1 MMKFY
6 ERVAILGGADPS
18 DPLEPS
24 NRVRHVAVGGLL
36 ITVALWALM
45 ATTAAFRS
53 NLKAP
58 WPAAF
63 VAGLLIAT
71 VIFSI
76 DLLITCTPL
85 KADTAG
91 QRARVVLIRGMVSLA
106 MGLVISQST
115 IMFMYQ
121 DSLAQIVS
129 EHNQTV
135 SQADTN
141 RIRAQSQWTPAIT
154 EDQKKAA
161 TYQTQIV
168 DDGKT
173 LANAQRELNNLKSA
187 WLNDLLCVHGNTAA
201 NGDACGRGPTSD
213 QLKQAFTTYQNV
225 TLPAIQATQDSDI
238 SSARSEISALNSEIS
253 QATSK
258 LSAQIQQG
266 TAADLANTGLA
277 AQSDALW
284 TLLERDKLVWLWP
297 LFFIVIDLAVALMK
311 GILPESDFDR
321 TRRRDR
327 ELDDALHAM
336 TKDSAT
342 WHEVAYHAARRKA
355 DVAMVRI
362 DADADRKIDA
372 IKSRATRTDGAAWL
386 AGQPGN
392 LVREQP
398 APAWRR
404 PRLRRR
410 LRWGTLAGA
419 VVVIAALLIPNAS
432 TPSSTRSP
440 VGSGLS
446 AQGGQSINLNG
457 GEKLTIPLGAI
468 TGNAAVTAT
477 YTSAHS
483 WAGNSPA
490 SDEVTFTSTGT
501 IVGKPV
507 LSLPVAASQATAAQ
521 DGALVVAYWSPST
534 SSWTSYPAMYDPK
547 TRTMRAVLTHF
558 STWQFWT
565 RNWGS
570 DLATISQAAGGMEG
584 RRATGAPDCNTSA
597 AMPGWYRTSTGITE
611 SPGLPVLGCVMGHP
625 GSNDLDVELV
635 NNRPYGLMLSYG
647 GATVTQAQHDGP
659 VTLTDGL
666 RDAVGDF
673 AAHTAGGLYLPP
685 LSRASIEIVNT
696 GQARNLTFTIA
707 PTQATILADALD
719 ISLGPLIRNGASAAA
734 AKWGRHVFAAA
745 AGSCTQFMTSFPV
758 TSIPDQ
764 STVMSILTSAAPEC
778 LKDILTAAAGGETAV
793 QAGIG
798 NGAAT
803 LISTAVSGLEKI
815 ISIGKWADIE
825 DKLGKVLDFAVDR
838 AAIAAPELGYGF
850 SVLAA

>member
-1 MMKFY
+1 MKFY

-36 ITVALWALM
+36 ITIALWALM
-45 ATTAAFRS
+45 ASSAAFRS

-58 WPAAF
+58 WPAA
-63 VAGLLIAT
+63 VAAGLLIAT

-76 DLLITCTPL
+76 DVLITCTPL

-91 QRARVVLIRGMVSLA
+91 QRARIVLIRGMVSLA

-135 SQADTN
+135 SQADTD
-141 RIRAQSQWTPAIT
+141 RIRAQSPWTPVIT
-154 EDQKKAA
+154 ADQQKVA
-161 TYQTQIV
+161 TYQTQIH
-168 DDGKT
+168 DDDTT
-173 LANAQRELNNLKSA
+173 LANAQGELNNLKSA
-187 WLNDLLCVHGNTAA
+187 WLNDLLCARGGTAA
-201 NGDACGRGPTSD
+201 NGDTCGRGPTSD
-213 QLKQAFTTYQNV
+213 RLEQAFTTYQDV

-238 SSARSEISALNSEIS
+238 HSARSEISALNSEIS
-253 QATSK
+253 QDAQK
-258 LSAQIQQG
+258 LNTQIQQG

-297 LFFIVIDLAVALMK
+297 LFFIIIDLAVALMK

-327 ELDDALHAM
+327 ELYDALHAM

-342 WHEVAYHAARRKA
+342 WREVADHEARRKA
-355 DVAMVRI
+355 EVAMARI
-362 DADADRKIDA
+362 DADADRKIAA
-372 IKSRATRTDGAAWL
+372 IKSRATRTDRTTWPAGPTGKL
-386 AGQPGN
+386 A
-392 LVREQP
+392 RERVTS
-398 APAWRR
+398 AWRR
-404 PRLRRR
+404 PRLR
-410 LRWGTLAGA
+410 WGTLTAV

-432 TPSSTRSP
+432 TRSHASSGPSAT
-440 VGSGLS
+440 
-446 AQGGQSINLNG
+446 GGQSIDLSG
-457 GEKLTIPLGAI
+457 GEKLTIPVGAI
-468 TGNAAVTAT
+468 TGNAPVTAT
-477 YTSAHS
+477 YTTAHS
-483 WAGNSPA
+483 WSGNSPA

-521 DGALVVAYWSPST
+521 DGALVAAYWSPST
-534 SSWTSYPAMYDPK
+534 SSWTSYPAMYDPQ

-558 STWQFWT
+558 STWRFWA
-565 RNWGS
+565 RDWGS
-570 DLATISQAAGGMEG
+570 DLAVISQAAGALVG
-584 RRATGAPDCNTSA
+584 RRATGAPDCGTSA
-597 AMPGWYRTSTGITE
+597 AMPGWYRASTGITE
-611 SPGLPVLGCVMGHP
+611 TPGQPVLGCVMGHL

-647 GATVTQAQHDGP
+647 SATVTQAQHDGP

-666 RDAVGDF
+666 RDAIGDF
-673 AAHTAGGLYLPP
+673 AAHAAHGLYLPP
-685 LSRASIEIVNT
+685 LSRASIDIVNT
-696 GQARNLTFTIA
+696 GQARDLTFTIA

-719 ISLGPLIRNGASAAA
+719 ISLGPLIRKGASAAA
-734 AKWGRHVFAAA
+734 AKWGHEVFAAA
-745 AGSCTQFMTSFPV
+745 AGSCTQFMTGFPV

-764 STVMSILTSAAPEC
+764 STVMS
-778 LKDILTAAAGGETAV
+778 
-793 QAGIG
+793 
-798 NGAAT
+798 
-803 LISTAVSGLEKI
+803 
-815 ISIGKWADIE
+815 
-825 DKLGKVLDFAVDR
+825 
-838 AAIAAPELGYGF
+838 
-850 SVLAA
+850 

>member
-1 MMKFY
+1 MKFY
-6 ERVAILGGADPS
+6 ERAAILGGADPS
-18 DPLEPS
+18 DPLEPN

-36 ITVALWALM
+36 VTIALWALM

-58 WPAAF
+58 WPAA
-63 VAGLLIAT
+63 VAAGLLIAT

-76 DLLITCTPL
+76 DVLITCTPL
-85 KADTAG
+85 KADTTG
-91 QRARVVLIRGMVSLA
+91 QRARIVLIRGMVSLA

-115 IMFMYQ
+115 IMFMYR

-129 EHNQTV
+129 EHNQAV
-135 SQADTN
+135 SQADAD
-141 RIRAQSQWTPAIT
+141 RIRAQSQWTPVIT
-154 EDQKKAA
+154 DDRTKAA
-161 TYQTQIV
+161 TYETQIH
-168 DDGKT
+168 DDDMT
-173 LANAQRELNNLKSA
+173 LTKAQGELNSLKSA
-187 WLNDLLCVHGNTAA
+187 WLNDLLCVHGGTAA
-201 NGDACGRGPTSD
+201 NGDTCGRGPTSD
-213 QLKQAFTTYQNV
+213 QLEQAFTTYQNV

-253 QATSK
+253 QDTEN
-258 LSAQIQQG
+258 LTAQIQQG
-266 TAADLANTGLA
+266 TSADLTNTGLA

-327 ELDDALHAM
+327 ELDDALQAM
-336 TKDSAT
+336 TKDSAM
-342 WHEVAYHAARRKA
+342 WHGVADHAARRRA
-355 DVAMVRI
+355 DVAVARI

-372 IKSRATRTDGAAWL
+372 IKSRATRSGKAVWP
-386 AGQPGN
+386 AGQTGN
-392 LVREQP
+392 RAREQ
-398 APAWRR
+398 AASAWRR
-404 PRLRRR
+404 PRFRRR

-419 VVVIAALLIPNAS
+419 AVVIVALLIPNVSTSGSTNSAAS
-432 TPSSTRSP
+432 P
-440 VGSGLS
+440 GLS
-446 AQGGQSINLNG
+446 AKGGGSINLSG
-457 GEKLTIPLGAI
+457 GEKLTIPVGAI
-468 TGNAAVTAT
+468 TGNALVTAT
-477 YTSAHS
+477 YTTAHS

-490 SDEVTFTSTGT
+490 SDEVTFASAGT

-507 LSLPVAASQATAAQ
+507 LSLPVAASQVTAAQ
-521 DGALVVAYWSPST
+521 DGALAVAYWSPST
-534 SSWTSYPAMYDPK
+534 SSWTSYPATYDPR
-547 TRTMRAVLTHF
+547 TGTMRAVLTHF
-558 STWQFWT
+558 STWRFWT
-565 RNWGS
+565 RDWGS
-570 DLATISQAAGGMEG
+570 DLAMIGQAAGALEG
-584 RRATGAPDCNTSA
+584 RRATGAPDCATSA
-597 AMPGWYRTSTGITE
+597 AMPGWFRTSTGITE
-611 SPGLPVLGCVMGHP
+611 SPGQPVLGCVMGSP
-625 GSNDLDVELV
+625 GSNDLDIELV

-647 GATVTQAQHDGP
+647 GATVTQAQHDSP

-666 RDAVGDF
+666 RDAIGDF
-673 AAHTAGGLYLPP
+673 AARTAGGLYLPP

-707 PTQATILADALD
+707 PTQATIVADALD
-719 ISLGPLIRNGASAAA
+719 ISLGPLIRKGASAAA
-734 AKWGRHVFAAA
+734 AKWGHDVFAAA

-764 STVMSILTSAAPEC
+764 STVMSILTSAAPQC

-798 NGAAT
+798 DSAAT
-803 LISTAVSGLEKI
+803 LLSTAADGLEKI

-825 DKLGKVLDFAVDR
+825 DKLGKVLDFAIDR